1 MSAAVPLQTGVDQTE
16 VPDIVRGA
24 VKLGILESV
33 FILVIGVVSKLLDGP
48 VEVALLFVLVPIAIL
63 AVTIIPGMWTRASTI
78 EGIAGAA
85 GIGLAATWVFLIV
98 DVALFQP
105 FGLYSNRWLE
115 IAGGSNWWYHPVFW
129 MVGCFLPWLGAWQLA
144 AHRTSGSQPSP
155 AKVAVTTLVC
165 TVIFGVAAVMLHV
178 PHAGWN
184 PGTFG
189 VAFLP
194 GLTLATLVTVLGAR
208 RK

>member
-16 VPDIVRGA
+16 LPEILRA
-24 VKLGILESV
+24 SIKLGVFESV
-33 FILVIGVVSKLLDGP
+33 AILAIGLVSKYLDGP
-48 VEVALLFVLVPIAIL
+48 VEVALLSVLVTVSVL
-63 AVTIIPGMWTRASTI
+63 AVTIVPGIWTRASTI

-85 GIGLAATWVFLIV
+85 GIGLAATWIFLII
-98 DVALFQP
+98 DVIVLQNI
-105 FGLYSNRWLE
+105 GLYSNRWLE
-115 IAGGSNWWYHPVFW
+115 IGGGSNWWYHPVFW

-144 AHRTSGSQPSP
+144 AQRSSGDRPSP
-155 AKVAVTTLVC
+155 AKVAVTSLTF
-165 TVIFGVAAVMLHV
+165 TVICAVAAVLLHV

-184 PGTFG
+184 LGTFG

-194 GLTLATLVTVLGAR
+194 GLTLATLVSVLGAR

>member
-1 MSAAVPLQTGVDQTE
+1 MSAAVPLQAGVDQTDLPE
-16 VPDIVRGA
+16 VLRA
-24 VKLGILESV
+24 SVKLGLLESV
-33 FILVIGVVSKLLDGP
+33 AILVIGLVSKLLDGP
-48 VEVALLFVLVPIAIL
+48 LEVALLSILVTL
-63 AVTIIPGMWTRASTI
+63 AVLTVTILPGIWTRARTI

-85 GIGLAATWVFLIV
+85 GIGLAATWIFLIV

-115 IAGGSNWWYHPVFW
+115 IGGGSNWWYHPVFW
-129 MVGCFLPWLGAWQLA
+129 MVGCYLPWLGAYQLA
-144 AHRTSGSQPSP
+144 AHRASGAEPSP
-155 AKVAVTTLVC
+155 AKVAVTSLIFTLLC
-165 TVIFGVAAVMLHV
+165 GVLAVLIHV

-184 PGTFG
+184 LGTFG

-194 GLTLATLVTVLGAR
+194 GLALATLVTVLGAR